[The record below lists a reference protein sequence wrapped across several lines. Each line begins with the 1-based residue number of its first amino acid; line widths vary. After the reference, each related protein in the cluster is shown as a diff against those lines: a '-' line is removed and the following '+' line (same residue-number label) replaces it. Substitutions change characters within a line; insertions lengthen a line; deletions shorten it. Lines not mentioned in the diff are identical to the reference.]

1 MIFSRSWLADYVDLP
16 DDVQELTR
24 RLTFAGHAVEGIE
37 EKDGPTPD
45 VLLDI
50 DVTTNRPDC
59 MNHLGL
65 AREIAVL
72 LDRPLRLPESAP
84 ASESDEAVDGAAAVE
99 IEEEIF
105 CPRFVARV
113 VRGVEVGESP
123 AWLRDRLTAIGLR
136 PISNVVDV
144 TNYILWEMGQP
155 LHAYD
160 LDRLAGR
167 KLVVRLAHAGER
179 LTTLDGVER
188 ELSEQMLVI
197 ADAERAVGLAGVMG
211 GLDSEVTERTRDVL
225 IEGAHFNRQ
234 AVRIAAKKLGMHT
247 DASHRFERGTDPEIC
262 ERAVSRAA
270 RLLAEIAGGTV
281 LRGVI
286 DRRGPQYTGWP
297 PRGRLELARLNAFA
311 GAEIAPA
318 DVERWMTGLGFG
330 MEPDGGAEAAAEK
343 AAWTVTVPSWRYF
356 DFQTRHEAPHGVYA
370 QDFYEEVLRMYGFE
384 NIPATLPGL
393 EGADGP
399 RAPEQLL
406 RERVRDHLAASGY
419 VETVHFAFQSRSQDA
434 RFPSLRKGA
443 EPLELANPVSEAYA
457 VLRRSLVPN
466 LVESARFNQRRG
478 VPAVRL
484 FEIGRNFFAVDAPG
498 ELPELPDQPEM
509 VALVCGGRTG
519 TPWQRGLDLDLFDL
533 KGAVE
538 AVAEEL
544 GVRLEAR
551 PAELRGLLSGN
562 AAELVRPDRSDR
574 HGQVVG
580 YLGRVED
587 EEGGYPLYVAEI
599 ALDGLAGGELSLRV
613 DLPSR
618 FPGIDAD
625 FTLTHSLETPWAE
638 IDQTIAGHAPAD
650 LVGWDLKDR
659 YRGQG
664 VPEGAVNTTISFLY
678 NSRERSLT
686 QEEVNERQGALT
698 ADLVRRFGWRD

>member
-1 MIFSRSWLADYVDLP
+1 MIFSRNWLADYVDLP

-24 RLTFAGHAVEGIE
+24 RLTFAGHAVEGVE
-37 EKDGPTPD
+37 EKGGD

-72 LDRPLRLPESAP
+72 LDRPLRLPESSPREGNEA
-84 ASESDEAVDGAAAVE
+84 DEAVDGAASVE

-113 VRGVEVGESP
+113 VRGVQVGESP
-123 AWLRDRLTAIGLR
+123 AWLRDRLAAIGLR
-136 PISNVVDV
+136 SISNVVDV

-167 KLVVRLAHAGER
+167 KILVRLAHAGER

-211 GLDSEVTERTRDVL
+211 GLDSEVTARTRDVL

-247 DASHRFERGTDPEIC
+247 DASHRFERGTDPEAC

-286 DRRGPQYTGWP
+286 DQRGPQYTGWP

-311 GAEIAPA
+311 GAEIARA

-330 MEPDGGAEAAAEK
+330 MEPDGGSETAGENT
-343 AAWTVTVPSWRYF
+343 AWTVTVPSWRYF
-356 DFQTRHEAPHGVYA
+356 DFQTRHEAPHDVYA
-370 QDFYEEVLRMYGFE
+370 QDLYEEVLRMYGFE
-384 NIPATLPGL
+384 NIADALPGV

-399 RAPEQLL
+399 RTPEQRL

-434 RFPSLRKGA
+434 RFPSL
-443 EPLELANPVSEAYA
+443 
-457 VLRRSLVPN
+457 
-466 LVESARFNQRRG
+466 
-478 VPAVRL
+478 
-484 FEIGRNFFAVDAPG
+484 
-498 ELPELPDQPEM
+498 
-509 VALVCGGRTG
+509 
-519 TPWQRGLDLDLFDL
+519 
-533 KGAVE
+533 
-538 AVAEEL
+538 
-544 GVRLEAR
+544 
-551 PAELRGLLSGN
+551 
-562 AAELVRPDRSDR
+562 
-574 HGQVVG
+574 
-580 YLGRVED
+580 
-587 EEGGYPLYVAEI
+587 
-599 ALDGLAGGELSLRV
+599 
-613 DLPSR
+613 
-618 FPGIDAD
+618 
-625 FTLTHSLETPWAE
+625 
-638 IDQTIAGHAPAD
+638 
-650 LVGWDLKDR
+650 
-659 YRGQG
+659 
-664 VPEGAVNTTISFLY
+664 
-678 NSRERSLT
+678 
-686 QEEVNERQGALT
+686 
-698 ADLVRRFGWRD
+698 

>member
-24 RLTFAGHAVEGIE
+24 RLTFAGHAVEGVE
-37 EKDGPTPD
+37 EKDRD

-72 LDRPLRLPESAP
+72 LDRPLRLPESSLREENEA
-84 ASESDEAVDGAAAVE
+84 DEAVDGAASVE

-113 VRGVEVGESP
+113 VRGVQVGESP
-123 AWLRDRLTAIGLR
+123 AWLRDRLAAIGLR
-136 PISNVVDV
+136 SISNVVDV

-179 LTTLDGVER
+179 LVTLDGVER
-188 ELSEQMLVI
+188 ELGEQMLVI
-197 ADAERAVGLAGVMG
+197 ADAERPVGLAGVMG
-211 GLDSEVTERTRDVL
+211 GLDSEVTARTRDVL

-270 RLLAEIAGGTV
+270 RLLAEIAGGIV

-286 DRRGPQYTGWP
+286 DQRGPQYTGWP

-311 GAEIAPA
+311 GAEIARA

-330 MEPDGGAEAAAEK
+330 MEPDPETAAEN

-356 DFQTRHEAPHGVYA
+356 DFQTRHESPHGVYA
-370 QDFYEEVLRMYGFE
+370 QDLYEEVLRMYGFD
-384 NIPATLPGL
+384 NIAATLPGV

-399 RAPEQLL
+399 RTPAQQL

-419 VETVHFAFQSRSQDA
+419 VETVHFAFQSRAQDA

-443 EPLELANPVSEAYA
+443 EPLELANPLSEAYA

-484 FEIGRNFFAVDAPG
+484 FEIGRAFFPVEAAG
-498 ELPELPDQPEM
+498 ELPDQPEM

-519 TPWQRGLDLDLFDL
+519 PPWQRGVDLDLFDL

-538 AVAEEL
+538 GVAEEL

-562 AAELVRPDRSDR
+562 AAELVRPDR

-587 EEGGYPLYVAEI
+587 EEGYPLYVAEI

-650 LVGWDLKDR
+650 LVAWDLKDR

>member
-1 MIFSRSWLADYVDLP
+1 MIFSRNWLAEYVDLP
-16 DDVQELTR
+16 DDLQELTR
-24 RLTFAGHAVEGIE
+24 RLTFAGHAVEGVE
-37 EKDGPTPD
+37 EKGGD

-65 AREIAVL
+65 ARELSVL
-72 LDRPLRLPESAP
+72 LDRPLRVP
-84 ASESDEAVDGAAAVE
+84 ASSPPETDDAVE
-99 IEEEIF
+99 EATSVEVEEEIF

-113 VRGVEVGESP
+113 VRGVEVKESP
-123 AWLRDRLTAIGLR
+123 AWLRERLTAIGLR

-144 TNYILWEMGQP
+144 TNFILWEMGQP

-160 LDRLAGR
+160 LDRLAGHR
-167 KLVVRLAHAGER
+167 LVVRLAHPGER

-211 GLDSEVTERTRDVL
+211 GLDSEVTAKTRDVL

-234 AVRIAAKKLGMHT
+234 AVRIASRKLGLHT
-247 DASHRFERGTDPEIC
+247 DASHRFERGTDPEAC

-270 RLLAEIAGGTV
+270 QLLAEIAGGTV
-281 LRGVI
+281 LRGAI

-311 GAEIAPA
+311 GAEIARA
-318 DVERWMTGLGFG
+318 DVERWMAGLGFAL
-330 MEPDGGAEAAAEK
+330 EAEGDD
-343 AAWTVTVPSWRYF
+343 AWTVTVPSWRYF

-370 QDFYEEVLRMYGFE
+370 QDLYEEVLRMYGFE
-384 NIPATLPGL
+384 NIAATLPGL
-393 EGADGP
+393 EGADGTRTP
-399 RAPEQLL
+399 AQQL

-419 VETVHFAFQSRSQDA
+419 VETVHFAFQSRSLDA

-443 EPLELANPVSEAYA
+443 EPLELANPLSEAYA

-484 FEIGRNFFAVDAPG
+484 FEIGRAFFAVDTAG
-498 ELPELPDQPEM
+498 ELPDQPEM

-519 TPWQRGLDLDLFDL
+519 TPWQRGVDLDFFDL

-544 GVRLEAR
+544 GVTLEAR

-562 AAELVRPDRSDR
+562 AAELVRPDR
-574 HGQVVG
+574 HGQVIG

-587 EEGGYPLYVAEI
+587 EEGYPLYAAEI
-599 ALDGLAGGELSLRV
+599 ALDGLTGGSRSLQV
-613 DLPSR
+613 DQPSR

-638 IDQTIAGHAPAD
+638 IDRTIAGHAPAD
-650 LVGWDLKDR
+650 LVAWDLKDR

>member
-1 MIFSRSWLADYVDLP
+1 MIFSRNWLADYVDLP

-24 RLTFAGHAVEGIE
+24 RLTFAGHAVEGVE

-45 VLLDI
+45 ILLDI

-72 LDRPLRLPESAP
+72 LDRPLRLPESVP
-84 ASESDEAVDGAAAVE
+84 ASEAEEAVDGAASVE

-113 VRGVEVGESP
+113 VRGVQVGESP

-167 KLVVRLAHAGER
+167 KIVVRLAHAGER
-179 LTTLDGVER
+179 LVTLDGVER

-197 ADAERAVGLAGVMG
+197 ADAEGPVGLAGVMG
-211 GLDSEVTERTRDVL
+211 GRDSEVTERTRDIL

-247 DASHRFERGTDPEIC
+247 DASHRFERGSDPEIC

-286 DRRGPQYTGWP
+286 DQRGPQYTGWP
-297 PRGRLELARLNAFA
+297 PRGRLDLGRLNAFA
-311 GAEIAPA
+311 GAEIARA
-318 DVERWMTGLGFG
+318 DVERWMAGLGFG
-330 MEPDGGAEAAAEK
+330 MEPDRESEN
-343 AAWTVTVPSWRYF
+343 AAWMVTVPSWRYF
-356 DFQTRHEAPHGVYA
+356 DFQTRHEAPHGVFA
-370 QDFYEEVLRMYGFE
+370 QDLYEEILRMYGFE
-384 NIPATLPGL
+384 NIPATLPGV

-399 RAPEQLL
+399 RTPEQRL

-434 RFPSLRKGA
+434 IFPSLRKGA
-443 EPLELANPVSEAYA
+443 EPLELANPLSEAYA

-484 FEIGRNFFAVDAPG
+484 FEIGRAFFSVDVAG
-498 ELPELPDQPEM
+498 ELPEQPEM

-551 PAELRGLLSGN
+551 PAELHGLLSGN
-562 AAELVRPDRSDR
+562 AAELVRSDRRDR

-587 EEGGYPLYVAEI
+587 EEGYPLYVAEI

-625 FTLTHSLETPWAE
+625 FTLTHSLDTPWAE